1 MVLDY
6 DVVVCGGGPAGIIA
20 SYSAA
25 SCGKR
30 TLLVE
35 KCAFLGGLASGGLVA
50 PISEFKKNGHF
61 IVKGFPWKFI
71 ELLESMGGADTSYPN
86 GNIPF
91 DSEIYKLAA
100 DRFLMDVGVDVLLNT
115 TISDCSRKGRKIVSI
130 TCVNNSGQ
138 HEVSGREFIDCTGDA
153 VLCSM
158 AEVPFLPSDSV
169 QAASLCFKIA
179 NVDISKLENT
189 KLMEHGK
196 KYANSRI
203 KAKLE
208 SLRDKGI
215 DVPFFGGPWFQQD
228 LHQNVVYC
236 NMTRAA
242 VDISDPMVCSKVE
255 QCLREDAFRLFAL
268 LKENENAFRDS
279 YISQTAIHAGYR
291 ESRRIRG
298 NHILTGTELIQ
309 RTHFDDTIA
318 CSGHPVDIHIVQS
331 MRQDVTFLAGE
342 GYIPFRSLY
351 TDYLDNLLVAG
362 RCISADRDA
371 FASVRVQAPC
381 MAMGQAAGTAAA
393 LCIQDSCSVSELDSK
408 KLVDILI
415 MQDACL

>member
-1 MVLDY
+1 
-6 DVVVCGGGPAGIIA
+6 
-20 SYSAA
+20 
-25 SCGKR
+25 
-30 TLLVE
+30 
-35 KCAFLGGLASGGLVA
+35 
-50 PISEFKKNGHF
+50 
-61 IVKGFPWKFI
+61 
-71 ELLESMGGADTSYPN
+71 
-86 GNIPF
+86 
-91 DSEIYKLAA
+91 
-100 DRFLMDVGVDVLLNT
+100 
-115 TISDCSRKGRKIVSI
+115 
-130 TCVNNSGQ
+130 
-138 HEVSGREFIDCTGDA
+138 
-153 VLCSM
+153 
-158 AEVPFLPSDSV
+158 
-169 QAASLCFKIA
+169 
-179 NVDISKLENT
+179 
-189 KLMEHGK
+189 
-196 KYANSRI
+196 
-203 KAKLE
+203 
-208 SLRDKGI
+208 
-215 DVPFFGGPWFQQD
+215 
-228 LHQNVVYC
+228 
-236 NMTRAA
+236 
-242 VDISDPMVCSKVE
+242 DISDPMVCSKVE

-268 LKENENAFRDS
+268 LKENEDAFRDS

-318 CSGHPVDIHIVQS
+318 CSGHPVDIHIAQS